1 MYIDRKILIIEKLFG
16 EWVYVSITHFTKLFL
31 INSSNYIDL
40 WSTKNS
46 RKWRICKKRKRRK
59 KMKNKVVSFDA
70 SFSRKSSLKNFGYTC
85 THNEYRSKR
94 VRSGLLTKYRWL
106 LLQTR
111 FSRKRDFKILLYI
124 FDIYFYKIIFCP
136 VSYDPYSII
145 PPILLFVLRYFFR

>member
-46 RKWRICKKRKRRK
+46 RKWRICKKGKRRK

-70 SFSRKSSLKNFGYTC
+70 SFSRKSSLKNLSNTRALTMNIGANGFGVACWQSTDDFYFKLDFLGNGISKFYC
-85 THNEYRSKR
+85 TF
-94 VRSGLLTKYRWL
+94 LT
-106 LLQTR
+106 
-111 FSRKRDFKILLYI
+111 YI
-124 FDIYFYKIIFCP
+124 
-136 VSYDPYSII
+136 SIK
-145 PPILLFVLRYFFR
+145 